1 MVYTYSVILN
11 DAYYYLNQC
20 KGLPDIPSSEPL
32 RQRNLR
38 TCVLFSWIAVEE
50 MLHYSATDLIRQ
62 KVLAAMPA
70 GKLSAR
76 LTQVL
81 ELKGAAPITIE
92 EFRNTRQVRNSLA
105 HPTSA
110 AATEVSLTL
119 GQTQKVF
126 DSCLALIKL
135 LAPHELMLEPF
146 HSGPL
151 LPTRGTRETGTSDTK
166 AWGT

>member
-1 MVYTYSVILN
+1 LKKCFTTP
-11 DAYYYLNQC
+11 Q
-20 KGLPDIPSSEPL
+20 
-32 RQRNLR
+32 
-38 TCVLFSWIAVEE
+38 
-50 MLHYSATDLIRQ
+50 TDLIRQ

-135 LAPHELMLEPF
+135 LAPTRTDAGAFSQAGLFCQPGGNPRKPELLTLKRGVPEAPPDF
-146 HSGPL
+146 RWVRLRNSQRESRLGQGKSREVR
-151 LPTRGTRETGTSDTK
+151 LPECGSEVIFS
-166 AWGT
+166 A

>member
-38 TCVLFSWIAVEE
+38 TCVLFCWIAVEE
-50 MLHYSATDLIRQ
+50 MLHYSAIELLRR
-62 KVLAAMPA
+62 KVLTAMPV

-81 ELKGAAPITIE
+81 ESKGAAPINIE
-92 EFRNTRQVRNSLA
+92 EFRNARQVRNSLA

-110 AATEVSLTL
+110 GATDVSLTL
-119 GQTQKVF
+119 GQTEKVF
-126 DSCLALIKL
+126 DYCLALITL
-135 LAPHELMLEPF
+135 LAPHKLMLEPF
-146 HSGPL
+146 RSESL
-151 LPTRGTRETGTSDTK
+151 LPVRGARETGTSDSK
-166 AWGT
+166 MWGT

>member
-50 MLHYSATDLIRQ
+50 MLHYSSAELIHQ
-62 KVLAAMPA
+62 KVLTAMPV

-81 ELKGAAPITIE
+81 GLKGAAPINIE
-92 EFRNTRQVRNSLA
+92 DFRAIRQVRNSLA

-119 GQTQKVF
+119 TQTQKVF
-126 DSCLALIKL
+126 DYCLALIRI
-135 LAPHELMLEPF
+135 LAPHELILEPF
-146 HSGPL
+146 HSGPP
-151 LPTRGTRETGTSDTK
+151 LPIRGTRETGTADSK